1 MKVKHVVLRNTSRS
15 VTRDPFAGSFTG
27 NRGFDVPLPPA
38 LRMEI
43 EEVDTRKLSV
53 IGANADVV
61 AIAPVMPMK
70 LIAPVTEEI
79 SESETA
85 KPLWGINAVGA
96 DTSPFTGIDSVI
108 AVLDTGIDTSHEA
121 FSGVQL
127 IERDFTGEGNGD
139 LHGHGTHCAGTI
151 FGRDIQGSRIGI
163 ARGVKKA
170 LIGKVFGKEGG
181 GSTDQILDG
190 ILWAVDQG
198 ATIISMS
205 LGMDF
210 SGLVHALVEKGF
222 PLELSTSQALEAYRA
237 NTMLFE
243 RLASLIRAHGSF
255 SQSAVIIGSAGN
267 DSQRNHHPDW
277 KVAVAPP
284 AVSDGII
291 SVGAV
296 GEDEGG
302 YSIASFS
309 NSGANIISPGVNILS
324 AAAGGGLHVLSG
336 TSMAANHVAGLA
348 ALWSEKILQ
357 TGPLS
362 SGLLSAKLIGMAG
375 TKDLKPGFDPFDIGA
390 GMVYAPQG

>member
-1 MKVKHVVLRNTSRS
+1 MKVKHVVLRNASRS
-15 VTRDPFAGSFTG
+15 ATRDPFAGSFTFS
-27 NRGFDVPLPPA
+27 RSLEAALPPA

-43 EEVDTRKLSV
+43 EEVDTRKLSG
-53 IGANADVV
+53 IAANADVV

-70 LIAPVTEEI
+70 LIAPVMMDLPAP
-79 SESETA
+79 ESA
-85 KPLWGINAVGA
+85 KPLWGINATGA
-96 DTSPFTGIDSVI
+96 DTSPYSGVDSVV
-108 AVLDTGIDTSHEA
+108 AVLDTGIDASHEA
-121 FSGVQL
+121 FLGVQL
-127 IERDFTGEGNGD
+127 IERDFSGEGNGD
-139 LHGHGTHCAGTI
+139 TNGHGTHCAGTI
-151 FGRDIQGSRIGI
+151 FGRDVRGTRIGI

-170 LIGKVFGKEGG
+170 IIGKVLGKDGG

-198 ATIISMS
+198 ATVVSMS

-210 SGLVHALVEKGF
+210 PGLVRTLAEKGL
-222 PLELSTSQALEAYRA
+222 PIELATSQALEAYRA

-243 RLASLIRAHGSF
+243 RLASLIRTHGSF
-255 SQSAVIIGSAGN
+255 AQSTVIIAAAGN
-267 DSQRNHHPDW
+267 ESQRSRHPDW

-284 AVSDGII
+284 AVAEGII

-309 NSGANIISPGVNILS
+309 NTGANVVAPGVGILS
-324 AAAGGGLHVLSG
+324 AAAGGGLRALSG
-336 TSMAANHVAGLA
+336 TSMATPHVAGIA

-362 SGLLSAKLIGMAG
+362 SGILSAKLIGMAG
-375 TKDLKPGFDPFDIGA
+375 SKDLKPGFDPFDVGA
-390 GMVYAPQG
+390 GMIYAPQG